1 MKRSKY
7 QELRS
12 IPMQCELL
20 EEQVKPNPR
29 ELVIT
34 LVSCMCDNK
43 STMNLKKNQEGDF
56 KLTCGGQAYSNFQI
70 KFRKDEIEWALQRDG
85 RLNTAGGLRL
95 TPYALIKVGAMLL
108 GHGSWAGRQIIDA
121 SWLEESTDEINPGYG
136 YLWGVGSFETKNSI
150 YNLIN
155 HAGYGGQRLLVVPE
169 LNLVVDYLI
178 CHQNVL

>member
-34 LVSCMCDNK
+34 LVSVMCDNK

-56 KLTCGGQAYSNFQI
+56 KLTCGGEAYSNFQI
-70 KFRKDEIEWALQRDG
+70 KFRKDEIEWAADG
-85 RLNTAGGLRL
+85 GDFFEVFKMINSGTSV
-95 TPYALIKVGAMLL
+95 INKVK
-108 GHGSWAGRQIIDA
+108 SR
-121 SWLEESTDEINPGYG
+121 
-136 YLWGVGSFETKNSI
+136 
-150 YNLIN
+150 
-155 HAGYGGQRLLVVPE
+155 
-169 LNLVVDYLI
+169 
-178 CHQNVL
+178 